1 MGNSL
6 ENLLWEQ
13 AIELASMSVAE
24 SRLELVKTV
33 DRFTWDTGSDEDR
46 ARIASLEE
54 SISIKKSV
62 ANYFTRRRDGK

>member
-6 ENLLWEQ
+6 ENLWEQ

>member
-13 AIELASMSVAE
+13 AIELASRSVAE